1 MPPSLG
7 ARPTVSGY
15 AQNQHETLRML
26 CNHHAHPPTH
36 IPETAR
42 MCMPGPG
49 LVGRCGY
56 ESSPGLSGTDDV
68 ELQPPNGL
76 AEWDSYDMVIEK

>member
-1 MPPSLG
+1 M
-7 ARPTVSGY
+7 SGY

-26 CNHHAHPPTH
+26 RNHHAHPPTH

>member
-1 MPPSLG
+1 
-7 ARPTVSGY
+7 
-15 AQNQHETLRML
+15 
-26 CNHHAHPPTH
+26 
-36 IPETAR
+36 
-42 MCMPGPG
+42 MPGPG